1 MPDLPKPEDET
12 SEAVETQSEP
22 RLVERK
28 INPFTRSPQGGRT
41 LSALMLPFFLLRPP
55 AGFGVLTTTGR
66 KTGKTRRKC
75 MHTVRRGDKV
85 YIVMLRPRP
94 VAIKNRS
101 ISAWVLNIRANPE
114 VRLRIRGGTFTG
126 VAREL
131 DDPAE
136 MRTAEEA
143 YCAKIHPFDYL
154 ECSFHRSGLPTRA
167 KIDELH
173 RNWFEHGVPLE
184 IELQSR

>member
-1 MPDLPKPEDET
+1 MSDLSKPGEQAT
-12 SEAVETQSEP
+12 EAIRTQNEP

-28 INPFTRSPQGGRT
+28 TNPFTRSPQGGRR
-41 LSALMLPFFLLRPP
+41 LSALMLPFFLVRPP

-66 KTGKTRRKC
+66 KSGKTRRKC
-75 MHTVRRGDKV
+75 MHVVRRGNKA
-85 YIVMLRPRP
+85 YIVMLRPNP
-94 VAIKNRS
+94 AAIKNRS

-114 VRLRIRGGTFTG
+114 VCLRIRGGTFAG

-131 DDPAE
+131 HDAAE
-136 MRTAEEA
+136 MKTAAEA
-143 YCAKIHPFDYL
+143 YCAKIHPFDYV
-154 ECSFHRSGLPTRA
+154 ECAFHRGGLPTRA

>member
-1 MPDLPKPEDET
+1 MSDLPKPGEQAT
-12 SEAVETQSEP
+12 EAIWTHDQP

-28 INPFTRSPQGGRT
+28 TNPFTRSSQGGRT

-75 MHTVRRGDKV
+75 MHVVRRGNKA

-94 VAIKNRS
+94 SAIKNRS
-101 ISAWVLNIRANPE
+101 ISAWVLNIRAHPE
-114 VRLRIRGGTFTG
+114 VRLRIRGGTFAG

-131 DDPAE
+131 HDPAE
-136 MRTAEEA
+136 MKTAEEA
-143 YCAKIHPFDYL
+143 YCAKIHPFDYF
-154 ECSFHRSGLPTRA
+154 ECAFHRGGFPTRD

>member
-1 MPDLPKPEDET
+1 M
-12 SEAVETQSEP
+12 SAQSKP
-22 RLVERK
+22 RLVEHK
-28 INPFTRSPQGGRT
+28 TNPFTRSSQGGRT

-66 KTGKTRRKC
+66 KTGRMRQRC
-75 MHTVRRGDKV
+75 MHVVRRGDKA
-85 YIVMLRPRP
+85 YIVMLRPNP
-94 VAIKNRS
+94 TAIRKRS

-114 VRLRIRGGTFTG
+114 VSLRIRGGTFMG

-131 DDPAE
+131 QDPTE
-136 MRTAEEA
+136 IRTAEEA
-143 YCAKIHPFDYL
+143 YRAHINPFDYA
-154 ECSFHRSGLPTRA
+154 ECAFHRRGLPTRA

-184 IELQSR
+184 IDLQSH